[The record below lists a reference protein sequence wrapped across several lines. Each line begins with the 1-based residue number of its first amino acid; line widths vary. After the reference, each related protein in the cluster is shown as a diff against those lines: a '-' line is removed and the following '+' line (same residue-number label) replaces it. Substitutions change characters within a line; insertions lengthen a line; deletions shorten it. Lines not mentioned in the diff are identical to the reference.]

1 MADEYLTKSDIIDWI
16 EDWTNKNPRLYD
28 ILNILWMENH
38 YERKNTLSKVNV
50 LFSSSKLLIE
60 FLKDPY
66 FEGRKLIIKGEALSC
81 GFDAYPST
89 MQWLKPDENEEID
102 EQKRSIFE
110 M

>member
-1 MADEYLTKSDIIDWI
+1 M
-16 EDWTNKNPRLYD
+16 
-28 ILNILWMENH
+28 
-38 YERKNTLSKVNV
+38 

-102 EQKRSIFE
+102 EQKKKYIRNVICEYEKNCKTGFKVIWE
-110 M
+110 DEK

>member
-1 MADEYLTKSDIIDWI
+1 MNE
-16 EDWTNKNPRLYD
+16 
-28 ILNILWMENH
+28 
-38 YERKNTLSKVNV
+38 KNTLSKVNV

-102 EQKRSIFE
+102 EQKKKYIRNVICEYEKTVRLDLKLFGR
-110 M
+110 MKNNYV